1 MPSMKHISILVPES
15 AVLAA
20 VDDPRHMFTMV
31 NNFLTEAGRE
41 PLFKVEMV
49 GMSREVKLHDGRYT
63 VHMDKLLDEVKKTD
77 LVFIPAL
84 AGKIEFALEKNA
96 AMVPWIIDQYNGGAE
111 VASLCVG
118 AFMLA
123 STGLLNGR
131 KCSTHWRA
139 ATAFR
144 NMFPEVTLVDDRI
157 ITEEERLY
165 TSGGAHSYWN
175 LLLYLVEKYTDRATA
190 ILAAKVFAVEI
201 DRTSQSPFMMF
212 NAQVRHDD
220 EPVKRVQEFIEKNYD
235 EKITVAQLAAMVSIG
250 RRNFERRFKKATSN
264 TVVEYMQ
271 RVKIEAAKKNFE
283 TSRKNVNEV
292 MYDVGYSDIKAF
304 RTIFRKVTGLSPL
317 EYRNKYN
324 KSLLVS

>member
-1 MPSMKHISILVPES
+1 MKHISILVPES

-20 VDDPRHMFTMV
+20 VDDPRHMFSMV
-31 NNFLTEAGRE
+31 NNFLKEAGRE

-49 GMSREVKLHDGRYT
+49 GMSHEVKLHEGRFT
-63 VHMDKLLDEVKKTD
+63 VHIEKLLDEVKKTD

-84 AGKIEFALEKNA
+84 SGKIEFALEKNT
-96 AMVPWIIDQYNGGAE
+96 AMVPWIIEQYNRGAE

-118 AFMLA
+118 AFLLA
-123 STGLLNGR
+123 STGLLDGR

-157 ITEEERLY
+157 TTEEDRLY

>member
-1 MPSMKHISILVPES
+1 MKHISILVPEF

-20 VDDPRHMFTMV
+20 VDDPRHMFSMV
-31 NNFLTEAGRE
+31 NNFLKEAGRE

-49 GMSREVKLHDGRYT
+49 GMSREVKLHDGRFT
-63 VHMDKLLDEVKKTD
+63 VHIDKLLDEVKKTD

-84 AGKIEFALEKNA
+84 SGKIESALEKNT
-96 AMVPWIIDQYNGGAE
+96 AMIPWIIEQYNGGAE

-324 KSLLVS
+324 KSLLVN

>member
-1 MPSMKHISILVPES
+1 MKHISILVPES

-20 VDDPRHMFTMV
+20 VDDPRHMFSMV
-31 NNFLTEAGRE
+31 NNFLKEAGRE

-49 GMSREVKLHDGRYT
+49 GMSREVKLHDGRFT
-63 VHMDKLLDEVKKTD
+63 VHIDKLLDEVKKTD

-84 AGKIEFALEKNA
+84 SGKIEVALEKNR
-96 AMVPWIIDQYNGGAE
+96 AMIPWIIEQYNGGAE

-324 KSLLVS
+324 KSLLVN

>member
-1 MPSMKHISILVPES
+1 MKHISILVPES

-20 VDDPRHMFTMV
+20 VDDPRHMFSMV
-31 NNFLTEAGRE
+31 NNFLKEAGRE

-49 GMSREVKLHDGRYT
+49 GMSREVKLHDGRFT
-63 VHMDKLLDEVKKTD
+63 VHIDKVLDEVKKTD

-84 AGKIEFALEKNA
+84 SGKIEFALEKNT
-96 AMVPWIIDQYNGGAE
+96 AMIPWIIEQYNGGAE

-324 KSLLVS
+324 KSLLVN